1 MFRLSLHHPIDPA
14 TLRWHSADG
23 SWRQAPEPGRSSA
36 WIEPFT
42 HPALERQLVLGP
54 GGRGFIINRERRRGT
69 VPVAP
74 LRRAHGDVAYA
85 RLRAQA
91 TSWPLGFILIDLNPT
106 SIRITASAWGLAP
119 VHLTTRPDGAL
130 HGSWDLLDLVEDTT
144 DRLSPVE
151 VVRFLTYTPIYSC
164 HTLLADVQ
172 TVTERATA
180 TFIRRS
186 GDSGRLHI
194 DYPEPGLHALPR
206 RLRQDADPVAAF
218 EDQLAHVIEQWEFD
232 PDTTV
237 ADLSGGMDSTN
248 VALTLAELHPGRV
261 TTGAMILD
269 GPYGQQQ
276 THRRAHLLRTGFAGD
291 HQLRM
296 VDHLPFAPGGPRAC
310 GRRFHPQEGP
320 YAEARNLL
328 LDRYVADGARV
339 VFTGLGGD
347 EAMKLRTNE
356 ITRSGDAGPE
366 PPLRIGDRNEPV
378 YLGER
383 GRRLLKARYDGAAP
397 VGPTLWSIL
406 DAYAALY
413 PHYMRRG
420 LWPINPLAAPQIVRL
435 AESLPAYWRTKK
447 RLFRDRLT
455 RLGFPREVVRPPLP
469 ENFQHILDLSMR
481 RHGVTLLESLLDE
494 GARLVEDGYLDEA
507 ELRRA
512 CKCFAATGQRTYE
525 VYRPLILEAGLRS
538 LSRRPLSRSA
548 WPPSE
553 LEDPAVARR
562 SGT

>member
-14 TLRWHSADG
+14 TLRWHPSDG

-42 HPALERQLVLGP
+42 HPALEHQLVLGP

-69 VPVAP
+69 VQAAA
-74 LRRAHGDVAYA
+74 LRHAHGDVAYA

-91 TSWPLGFILIDLNPT
+91 TSWPLGFILIDLDPT
-106 SIRITASAWGLAP
+106 AIRITASAWGLAP

-130 HGSWDLLDLVEDTT
+130 HGSWDLLDLVDNTT

-180 TFIRRS
+180 TFTRRP
-186 GDSGRLHI
+186 GDSGRLYI

-206 RLRQDADPVAAF
+206 RLRRDADPVAAF
-218 EDQLAHVIEQWEFD
+218 ENQLTHVIEQWEFD
-232 PDTTV
+232 PDATV

-248 VALTLAELHPGRV
+248 VALTLAQLHPGRV

-269 GPYGQQQ
+269 GPYGQ
-276 THRRAHLLRTGFAGD
+276 
-291 HQLRM
+291 
-296 VDHLPFAPGGPRAC
+296 
-310 GRRFHPQEGP
+310 
-320 YAEARNLL
+320 
-328 LDRYVADGARV
+328 
-339 VFTGLGGD
+339 
-347 EAMKLRTNE
+347 
-356 ITRSGDAGPE
+356 
-366 PPLRIGDRNEPV
+366 LRIGDHNEPV

-455 RLGFPREVVRPPLP
+455 RLGFPREVVHPPLP
-469 ENFQHILDLSMR
+469 ENFQHILDLAMR
-481 RHGVTLLESLLDE
+481 RHGVTLLESLLDN
-494 GARLVEDGYLDEA
+494 GSRLVADGYLDEA

-512 CKCFAATGQRTYE
+512 CRCFAATGQRTYE

-538 LSRRPLSRSA
+538 LSRRPPSRSA
-548 WPPSE
+548 WSPSE
-553 LEDPAVARR
+553 PEDPTGARR